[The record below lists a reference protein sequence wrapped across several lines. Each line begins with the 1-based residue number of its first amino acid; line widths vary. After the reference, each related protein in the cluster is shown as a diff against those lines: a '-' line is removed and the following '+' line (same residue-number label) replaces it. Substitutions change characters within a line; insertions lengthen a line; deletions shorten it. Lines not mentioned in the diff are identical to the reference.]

1 MDATQLRDRR
11 MNQALD
17 EMVRKEADDFWR
29 ESQERRK
36 MEKDEAEKQDVPK
49 RKRQKIVS
57 GSLT

>member
-49 RKRQKIVS
+49 ENVKK
-57 GSLT
+57 

>member
-1 MDATQLRDRR
+1 MKGKNPMDATQLRDRR

-49 RKRQKIVS
+49 ENVKK
-57 GSLT
+57 